1 MTLLPGRRRGRAR
14 RTEDEGRMSLVE
26 HLRELRNRMFTA
38 AIAIVLGMALAWIFY
53 DPLFALLK
61 DPFDGLRADA
71 ESRGLDVTLALTDV
85 TGPFFL
91 QLKISLVAGIV
102 LSSPVWLY
110 QIWAFVTPG
119 LHKSERRYTLA
130 FLATAIPLF
139 LAGCYLAYLILP
151 KGLSLLIGFTPANEG
166 VENLITLG
174 NYLNFVI
181 RMVLV
186 FGLGFELPV
195 FIVLL
200 NLVGVLSYAR
210 LKSWRSGFWFGI
222 LVFAAVATPTGDPI
236 TMLILGVPIILL
248 FEISLLIARLT
259 DRRRRLAS
267 NEPDYATLGDDETSA
282 L

>member
-1 MTLLPGRRRGRAR
+1 VTMLPQRRRARGRRV
-14 RTEDEGRMSLVE
+14 EDEGRMSLVE
-26 HLRELRNRMFTA
+26 HLRELRNRMFKA
-38 AIAIVLGMALAWIFY
+38 AIAIVIGMALAWVFY
-53 DPLFALLK
+53 DQLFALLK
-61 DPFDGLRADA
+61 DPFDGLREDA
-71 ESRGLDVTLALTDV
+71 EARGLDVT
-85 TGPFFL
+85 
-91 QLKISLVAGIV
+91 LVAGIV

-110 QIWAFVTPG
+110 QIWGFVTPG
-119 LHKSERRYTLA
+119 LHKTERRYTLA
-130 FLATAIPLF
+130 FIATAVPLF

-200 NLVGVLSYAR
+200 NLVGVLTYAR
-210 LKSWRSGFWFGI
+210 LKSWRTGFWFGI

-236 TMLILGVPIILL
+236 TMLLLGIPIIVL
-248 FEISLLIARLT
+248 FEISMLIAKLT

-267 NEPDYATLGDDETSA
+267 NEPDYQQLDDDETSKI
-282 L
+282 

>member
-1 MTLLPGRRRGRAR
+1 
-14 RTEDEGRMSLVE
+14 MSLVE
-26 HLRELRNRMFTA
+26 HLRELRNRMFKA
-38 AIAIVLGMALAWIFY
+38 AIAIVLGMALAWVFY
-53 DPLFALLK
+53 DQLFALLK
-61 DPFDGLRADA
+61 DPFDGLREDA
-71 ESRGLDVTLALTDV
+71 EARGLDVTLALTDV

-110 QIWAFVTPG
+110 QIWGFVTPG
-119 LHKSERRYTLA
+119 LHKTERRYTLA
-130 FLATAIPLF
+130 FIATAVPLF

-200 NLVGVLSYAR
+200 NLVGVLTYAR
-210 LKSWRSGFWFGI
+210 LKSWRTGFWFGI

-236 TMLILGVPIILL
+236 TMLLLGIPIIVL
-248 FEISLLIARLT
+248 FEISMLIAKLT

-267 NEPDYATLGDDETSA
+267 NEPDYQQLDDDETSKI
-282 L
+282 

>member
-1 MTLLPGRRRGRAR
+1 MTLLPQRRRTRAR
-14 RTEDEGRMSLVE
+14 KVEDEGRMSLVE
-26 HLRELRNRMFTA
+26 HLRELRNRMFKA

-53 DPLFALLK
+53 DQLFALLK
-61 DPFDGLRADA
+61 DPFDGLREDA

-119 LHKSERRYTLA
+119 LHKTERRYTLA
-130 FLATAIPLF
+130 FIATAVPLF

-200 NLVGVLSYAR
+200 NLVGVLPYAR

-236 TMLILGVPIILL
+236 TMLLLGVPIIVL
-248 FEISLLIARLT
+248 FEISMLIAKLT

-267 NEPDYATLGDDETSA
+267 DEPDYEALGDDETSKI
-282 L
+282 